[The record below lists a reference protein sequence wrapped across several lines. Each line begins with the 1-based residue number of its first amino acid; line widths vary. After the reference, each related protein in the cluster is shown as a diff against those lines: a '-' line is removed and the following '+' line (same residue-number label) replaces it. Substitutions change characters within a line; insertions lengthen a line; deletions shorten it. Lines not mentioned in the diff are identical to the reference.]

1 MYILDAEAAIYMI
14 PIDKYNKDYDMFLKG
29 NIGKD
34 GEQGQIE
41 KIKQKNDNEII
52 LVRKSN
58 LKTNW
63 QTPKEVVKYVRENLE
78 KIGEINIFEIYK

>member
-1 MYILDAEAAIYMI
+1 MI
-14 PIDKYNKDYDMFLKG
+14 PIDRYNKDYDMFLKG

-78 KIGEINIFEIYK
+78 KIGKINIFEIYK

>member
-1 MYILDAEAAIYMI
+1 
-14 PIDKYNKDYDMFLKG
+14 MFLKG
-29 NIGKD
+29 NICKD

-41 KIKQKNDNEII
+41 KINQKNDNEII

-78 KIGEINIFEIYK
+78 KIGKINIFEIYK